1 MSRRFNNPKDK
12 KKDYLAYKYVLPSV
26 KVLSEHKQRL
36 AIHNEAE
43 AANALYS
50 KDKEAPCT
58 LHYDTTSRCNIDGE
72 WPAIILNFGGGKRF
86 SLRPLFFAYEN
97 RSQIVA
103 LLVETFARLSKLAT
117 ESLGKPISGKDLWE
131 QITSFMTDAAEKNLK
146 VENDIASELGSE
158 HLPIRL
164 LCKAHTVEALDRSN
178 IRVLANIEEKL
189 NFRKALVATV
199 PSITPF
205 LR

>member
-1 MSRRFNNPKDK
+1 M
-12 KKDYLAYKYVLPSV
+12 
-26 KVLSEHKQRL
+26 
-36 AIHNEAE
+36 
-43 AANALYS
+43 
-50 KDKEAPCT
+50 
-58 LHYDTTSRCNIDGE
+58 
-72 WPAIILNFGGGKRF
+72 
-86 SLRPLFFAYEN
+86 RPLFFAYEN

-103 LLVETFARLSKLAT
+103 LLVETFARLYKLAT